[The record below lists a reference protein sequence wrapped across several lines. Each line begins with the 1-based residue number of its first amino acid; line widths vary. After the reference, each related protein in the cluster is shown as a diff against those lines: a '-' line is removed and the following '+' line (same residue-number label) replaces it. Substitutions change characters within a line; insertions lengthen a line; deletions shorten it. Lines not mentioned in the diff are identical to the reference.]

1 VATPAAPGSSPNNS
15 NLGPARSGTGAPK
28 TFAEDPA
35 NGPGGFTAPKNSVAP
50 GTDPTEPPNPAR
62 EASPGFTPRKAKP
75 AEPTAK
81 PDSEE
86 REAFKPPVSTD
97 GEKPAVEEEKAKPKA
112 PAATPKINDGDDNG
126 TEIKPASRTSQKVAW
141 APALQRR
148 QVSSQSQPGS
158 AYIVR
163 LPAYPK
169 TNEPRQPAAESTIA
183 KK

>member
-28 TFAEDPA
+28 TFADDPA

-62 EASPGFTPRKAKP
+62 EASPGFKARPK
-75 AEPTAK
+75 EPTAK

-112 PAATPKINDGDDNG
+112 PAATPKINDSDDNG

-148 QVSSQSQPGS
+148 QVSSQSQHGS

-169 TNEPRQPAAESTIA
+169 TNEQRQPAAESTIA